1 MHIPTK
7 RIITVIGLF
16 LLVFTTPQPAIAASG
31 RTTRISVSSSMV
43 QANFWSMNPAI
54 SADGRFIAFDSVA
67 DNLVANDTNG
77 RGDVFLRDR
86 NTGQTTRV
94 SIASKGTEGNEPSYR
109 PAISNDGNVIAFV
122 SLATNLVLGDT
133 NKKSDIFVHT
143 RSTGQTKRV
152 SLGTNGEQ
160 ANDAS
165 NYPAI
170 SGDGRFV
177 AFTSQASNLVAGD
190 SNNAMDIFVHDLKD
204 GITTRVSVDSDGAQ
218 ANGDSWWRVAVS
230 EDGRYV
236 AFSSAATN
244 LVSGDTNGSSDIF
257 RHDRNTG
264 ETIRVSLTFDGS
276 EANSGSINPSISAD
290 GRLVAFESSATNLVS
305 GITNWY
311 GDIFVR
317 DVLASQTVRVSL
329 SSNGIES
336 NDNSFL
342 PKISGDGRFVSFESY
357 ATNLVDGDTNGVLD
371 IFTHDRMTGVTN
383 RVSVSTLGVEG
394 NGSSFYGHAIS
405 DDGRF
410 VAYGSEASNLVF
422 GDTNGHAD
430 IFLHDQNYDPGE
442 TVYIY
447 LPLILKP

>member
-1 MHIPTK
+1 MHIKTK
-7 RIITVIGLF
+7 RIISVIGLV
-16 LLVFTTPQPAIAASG
+16 LLVLTNLQSVTAVPG
-31 RTTRISVSSSMV
+31 RTIRISVSSSMA

-86 NTGQTTRV
+86 HTGQTTRV
-94 SIASKGTEGNEPSYR
+94 SKASNGKEGNEPSYR

-133 NKKSDIFVHT
+133 NNKGDIFVHT

-152 SLGTNGEQ
+152 SVASNGEQ
-160 ANDAS
+160 ANGAS
-165 NYPAI
+165 NHPAI
-170 SGDGRFV
+170 SGDGRYV

-190 SNNAMDIFVHDLKD
+190 SNNAMDIFVHDLQD
-204 GITTRVSVDSDGAQ
+204 GITTRVSVDSDGVQ
-218 ANGDSWWRVAVS
+218 ANGDSWWRVAIS

-257 RHDRNTG
+257 RHDRITG
-264 ETIRVSLTFDGS
+264 ETIRISLTFEGR
-276 EANSGSINPSISAD
+276 EVNSGSINPSISAD
-290 GRLVAFESSATNLVS
+290 GNLIAFESSATNLVS

-317 DVLASQTVRVSL
+317 DVLASQTVRVSI
-329 SSNGIES
+329 SSNGLES
-336 NDNSFL
+336 NDNSFF
-342 PKISGDGRFVSFESY
+342 PKISADGRFVSFESY

-371 IFTHDRMTGVTN
+371 IYTHDRVTGVTN
-383 RVSVSTLGVEG
+383 RVSVSSEGVEG
-394 NGSSFYGHAIS
+394 NGHSFYGHAIS

-410 VAYGSEASNLVF
+410 VVFGSEASNLVP

-430 IFLHDQNYDPGE
+430 IFLHDQNYESDE
-442 TVYIY
+442 TVLLY